1 MCRIRVDCTMSASDL
16 KTMEV
21 EETRTSRPQW
31 GSRVQYVLTLV
42 GYSVGLGNIWRFP
55 YICNRNGGGAFL
67 IPFAIFLFLACF
79 PLFFLETC
87 VSQFSGKGTVH
98 VWSFCPLLK
107 GVGVG
112 MVILGCLM
120 VPYYNFLMAWP
131 IYYLVQSCS
140 AVLPWTTCGNDWN
153 TVYCVTDFVTNVNS
167 TTSNMTSLNDT
178 LYDYVAVTKAWENLT
193 LAHTAVEEFW
203 QYKVL
208 DISTGLGNIGSMQGH
223 IVGCLFA
230 FYVIMFFCIFKG
242 IKSVGKVV
250 YVTATLPYILLT
262 VLLIRTLMLPGASDG
277 LVYFFA
283 PDFSRLQQVQVW
295 LEACLQVFYS
305 VGPGWGMVHVLASFN
320 KFHEPCLRDT
330 LLVSFISEGTSIF
343 GGCVT
348 FSVLGSMAARFG
360 VPVSEVVS
368 SGPGLGFI
376 AYPQALSQLPV
387 PQLWSF
393 LFFLLLIT
401 IGLDTQFSVTEV
413 LPTTIIDSYP
423 RMFAKRRGILTAA
436 ICLVY
441 FLMGLVFCTQGGPYI
456 FQLIDWYIAALSV
469 ILFCFLECIA
479 VGWIYGIDRFS
490 KDIELMLG
498 HPPPIILRFLWCFVI
513 PVVLLTVFVLTLVQ
527 YGPPTYG
534 KYKYPPYAVTIG
546 WCIATVPIIPLL
558 VCAALSLLKHR
569 SAASF
574 KQRLLLALR
583 PDFDWMPSSST
594 HKGPYREEQQSRR
607 RTVRENVRAVFKR

>member
-1 MCRIRVDCTMSASDL
+1 MSAGYGND
-16 KTMEV
+16 MEM
-21 EETRTSRPQW
+21 EETRVSRPQW
-31 GSRVQYVLTLV
+31 GSRVQYLLSLI

-67 IPFAIFLFLACF
+67 IPFAIFLFFACF

-107 GVGVG
+107 GVGFG
-112 MVILGCLM
+112 MLILGCVM

-153 TVYCVTDFVTNVNS
+153 TEYCVTDVLTNVSLTS
-167 TTSNMTSLNDT
+167 TNTTSLNDT
-178 LYDYVAVTKAWENLT
+178 LYNQIAVSNAWKNLT
-193 LAHTAVEEFW
+193 LSHTAAEEFW

-208 DISTGLGNIGSMQGH
+208 DISSGLGDIGSIQGH
-223 IVGCLFA
+223 IVGCLIA
-230 FYVIMFFCIFKG
+230 FYVIMFFCIFRG

-250 YVTATLPYILLT
+250 YVTATLPFVLLT
-262 VLLIRTLMLPGASDG
+262 ALLVRTLMLPGSFDG
-277 LVYFFA
+277 LVYFFT
-283 PDFSRLQQVQVW
+283 PDFSRLQHGQVW

-305 VGPGWGMVHVLASFN
+305 VGPGWGMVHILGSFN
-320 KFHEPCLRDT
+320 KFHEPCLGDT

-348 FSVLGSMAARFG
+348 FSVLGSMAARTG

-368 SGPGLGFI
+368 SGDPGLGFI
-376 AYPQALSQLPV
+376 AYPQALSLLPV

-413 LPTTIIDSYP
+413 LPTTIVDSYP
-423 RMFAKRRGILTAA
+423 HIFHKRRGLLTAG

-456 FQLIDWYIAALSV
+456 FQLIDWYISALSV
-469 ILFCFLECIA
+469 ILFCFLECVA
-479 VGWIYGIDRFS
+479 VGWIYGMDRFS
-490 KDIELMLG
+490 RDITMMLG
-498 HPPPIILRFLWCFVI
+498 RPPPIILRFLWCFVI
-513 PVVLLTVFVLTLVQ
+513 PAVSLAVFILTLVQ
-527 YGPPTYG
+527 YQPPTYG
-534 KYKYPPYAVTIG
+534 KYEYPSYAVTIG
-546 WCIATVPIIPLL
+546 WCIATVPIIPLP
-558 VCAALSLLKHR
+558 VCALLTLLKHR
-569 SAASF
+569 SAKSL
-574 KQRLLLALR
+574 KQRLMLSLR
-583 PDFDWMPSSST
+583 PDLDWMPSSSA
-594 HKGPYREEQQSRR
+594 HKEAYKDEQQSRR
-607 RTVRENVRAVFKR
+607 KTLKENVRAVFQH